1 MTAFF
6 MQNDN
11 DIICFNCKNMCS
23 LFHFAKL
30 NTHLSTHQYET
41 CRYCTKDTITYDFEL
56 F

>member
-23 LFHFAKL
+23 LFHAKL